1 MADLLEDLDRAFE
14 SDVAIDEIGIIMTPP
29 PPNLVLI
36 DHKLGLSYKIL
47 KPLFVYAISEFYD
60 TLRALK
66 HDELRLSDPLTSD
79 MVLRLTRATLVVK
92 GDMPMFYNLRK
103 QVLKANATI
112 EAIEKELSFLSLLFT
127 KHPKSPSTWQHRR
140 WCLKERYCLRN
151 TVQVCG
157 QKMEPCTLS
166 GSDLKLQLDTNE
178 IQIELELCSR
188 MSESY
193 PKNYYS
199 WTHRLWLLQFMDI
212 EQLESEL
219 LFTRNW
225 LYCHVSDHSGSNH
238 RHQVTLRILSL
249 LSLSYL
255 PSVSSSSSS
264 SSSIQ
269 QHLGSD
275 TSGPKMRNYIL
286 KLISY
291 LGMQSHVAFD
301 FYSKNNNASRI
312 NNGIAGDE
320 NNTDNVT
327 SCESTDRLQRFKCQI
342 LFIEYLF
349 RESRDLILER
359 PGNFHFLFFI
369 YHLSFYIFHLNFS

>member
-1 MADLLEDLDRAFE
+1 MADLLEDLDSAFE
-14 SDVAIDEIGIIMTPP
+14 SDDAIDEIGIIMAPP

-60 TLRALK
+60 TLKALK
-66 HDELRLSDPLTSD
+66 HDELRLSDPHTSD
-79 MVLRLTRATLVVK
+79 KVLRLTRATLVVK

-103 QVLKANATI
+103 QVLRANATI

-140 WCLKERYCLRN
+140 WCLNERYCLRN

-212 EQLESEL
+212 VQLESEL

-249 LSLSYL
+249 ISHSYV
-255 PSVSSSSSS
+255 PSTSSSSSS
-264 SSSIQ
+264 ASIQ
-269 QHLGSD
+269 QYSDSD
-275 TSGPKMRNYIL
+275 TSGSKIQKYIL

-291 LGMQSHVAFD
+291 LGLQSHSAFD
-301 FYSKNNNASRI
+301 FYSKNNNGSSRI
-312 NNGIAGDE
+312 NKE
-320 NNTDNVT
+320 NPTDNTHT
-327 SCESTDRLQRFKCQI
+327 SEIIDDESTDRLQSFKCQI

-359 PGNFHFLFFI
+359 PGNFHSLFFI
-369 YHLSFYIFHLNFS
+369 YFLL